1 MLVTGRVCGVSRSAR
16 HTGGVAGPSAAREAA
31 LARLA
36 SLRLRQRNGHRSPHK
51 PLLVLLA
58 LGRVDTTGSSEFPWS
73 EAESRLADPIAEF
86 GSASRT
92 GRLQSAAYPFTRLR
106 SDGVWQ
112 LDCDV
117 PMDEVKP
124 LSEHDVTGRFEPTL
138 EASMRTDRSLVFAIA
153 RALVTSHFPET
164 VASEVLTAVRL
175 DPTLVLRAPDVLA
188 EAVVLAND
196 RRRNSGWRSAV
207 LQAWDRQCAFCG
219 YDGQLA
225 GAPVGVEAA
234 CAVVRVRR
242 TRHAGQRAGS
252 LCAAPQA
259 VRSWGARPR
268 CGDARPRLDDLHD
281 PYRRWPHGVRP
292 ARTRTASAPRDD
304 AAGWSARRLARSRGL

>member
-1 MLVTGRVCGVSRSAR
+1 M
-16 HTGGVAGPSAAREAA
+16 
-31 LARLA
+31 
-36 SLRLRQRNGHRSPHK
+36 
-51 PLLVLLA
+51 VLLA
-58 LGRVDTTGSSEFPWS
+58 LGRVDTTGSSELPRS
-73 EAESRLADPIAEF
+73 EAESRLADLIVEF
-86 GSASRT
+86 GPASKT

-112 LDCDV
+112 LDYDV

-138 EASMRTDRSLVFAIA
+138 EASMRTDCSLIFAIA

-164 VASEVLTAVRL
+164 VASEVLTAVGL

-234 CAVVRVRR
+234 HVRWFAFEGPDTLVNGLALCVLHHKLFDLGALGLDAAMRVRVSTTFTTR
-242 TRHAGQRAGS
+242 TDAGRTVYDLHGRE
-252 LCAAPQA
+252 L
-259 VRSWGARPR
+259 RPR
-268 CGDARPRLDDLHD
+268 PGTTLPAGVHVAWHD
-281 PYRRWPHGVRP
+281 REVFKG
-292 ARTRTASAPRDD
+292 APL
-304 AAGWSARRLARSRGL
+304 AA